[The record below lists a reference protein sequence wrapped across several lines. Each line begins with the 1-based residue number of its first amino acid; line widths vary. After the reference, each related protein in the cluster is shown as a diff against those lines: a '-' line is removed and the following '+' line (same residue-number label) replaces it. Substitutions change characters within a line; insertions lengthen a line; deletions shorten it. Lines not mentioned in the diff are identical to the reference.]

1 MLQLQSLFGVF
12 ALLAIAWAF
21 GENRRAVSLRQAAIG
36 LFVTLLTAVALI
48 KLPFVAHGFGV
59 INDAVGAI
67 SSASRAG
74 TAFVFGYLG
83 GGALPFDLKA
93 PGADFI
99 LAFQALP
106 VVLVMS
112 VLTTLLFYWRVLPPV
127 VRGMAWLLERTLGVG
142 GAVGL
147 STAANIFLGMVEA
160 PLFIRPYLAQLTRS
174 ELFLVMTGGMAG
186 IAGTVLVLYATL
198 LAPLIPDAAAH
209 FVIASVLGA
218 PAAIL
223 VSLIMVPETSDIRT
237 GGALEDPDMHASSTM
252 DAIVKG
258 TVAGLELLLNIVAML
273 IVLVALVY
281 LANAI
286 LGLLP
291 DFGGARDFAAANARL
306 RHGAGVL
313 ADGPALAAGDHRGQP
328 DGHQNRAERADRL
341 CRSVQARRR
350 CARFALTADHAVCD
364 VRLRQFRQPRHH
376 DRRPRHHGAAAPR
389 RDQFARLEIDRVGHA
404 DDLPDGRDRRGA
416 DLSRHS
422 EARTSANPESRHVR
436 VRRSA
441 SPRNDGF
448 QPQQRRQPGNHI
460 HRPLRGEMRVIPRQ
474 GNAAVDRERALPH
487 RADRIDHRDV
497 GKPLMCRQCRVHRQV
512 ERKDIRQHQII

>member
-1 MLQLQSLFGVF
+1 MLQLQSALGVL

-21 GENRRAVSLRQAAIG
+21 GENRRAVSLRQTAVG
-36 LFVTLLTAVALI
+36 LLVTLLTAVALI
-48 KLPFVAHGFGV
+48 KLPFVSRAFGV

-67 SSASRAG
+67 ASASRAG
-74 TAFVFGYLG
+74 TSFVFGYLG

-106 VVLVMS
+106 VVLIMS

-160 PLFIRPYLAQLTRS
+160 PLFIRPYLKQLTRS

-223 VSLIMVPETSDIRT
+223 ISLIMVPEISEQRT
-237 GGALEDPDMHASSTM
+237 GGALSDPRVALGDPDMHASSTM

-258 TVAGLELLLNIVAML
+258 TTAGLELLLNIVAML

-291 DFGGARDFAAANARL
+291 EVGGSGISLQRMLGYAMAPVCWLMGLPWPQAVTAGSLMGTKTVLNELIAYVDLSKLAPGALDSRSRLIMLYALCGFANFGSLGIMIGGLGTMAPERRDEINSLGLKSIVSGTLTTCLMGAIV
-306 RHGAGVL
+306 GVL
-313 ADGPALAAGDHRGQP
+313 
-328 DGHQNRAERADRL
+328 
-341 CRSVQARRR
+341 S
-350 CARFALTADHAVCD
+350 
-364 VRLRQFRQPRHH
+364 
-376 DRRPRHHGAAAPR
+376 
-389 RDQFARLEIDRVGHA
+389 
-404 DDLPDGRDRRGA
+404 
-416 DLSRHS
+416 
-422 EARTSANPESRHVR
+422 
-436 VRRSA
+436 
-441 SPRNDGF
+441 
-448 QPQQRRQPGNHI
+448 
-460 HRPLRGEMRVIPRQ
+460 
-474 GNAAVDRERALPH
+474 
-487 RADRIDHRDV
+487 
-497 GKPLMCRQCRVHRQV
+497 
-512 ERKDIRQHQII
+512 

>member
-1 MLQLQSLFGVF
+1 MLQVQSAFGVL
-12 ALLAIAWAF
+12 ALLAIAFAF
-21 GENRRAVSLRQAAIG
+21 GENRRSVSLRQAAIG
-36 LFVTLLTAVALI
+36 LFVTLLTAIVLI
-48 KLPFVAHGFGV
+48 KLPVVAHGFGV

-67 SSASRAG
+67 SQASRAG
-74 TAFVFGYLG
+74 TSFVFGYLG
-83 GGALPFDLKA
+83 GGALPFDPKA

-112 VLTTLLFYWRVLPPV
+112 VLTTLLFYWHILPPI

-223 VSLIMVPETSDIRT
+223 ISLIMVPETSDVRT
-237 GGALEDPDMHASSTM
+237 SGALSDPEIHASSTM

-291 DFGGARDFAAANARL
+291 DIGGRISLQRMLGYIMAPVCWLMGLPWPQAVTAGSLMGTKTVLNELIAYVDLSKLGPDALDPRSRLIMLYGMCGFANFGSLGIMIGGLGTMAPERREEINSLGLKSIVSGTLTTCLMGAIV
-306 RHGAGVL
+306 GVL
-313 ADGPALAAGDHRGQP
+313 
-328 DGHQNRAERADRL
+328 
-341 CRSVQARRR
+341 
-350 CARFALTADHAVCD
+350 T
-364 VRLRQFRQPRHH
+364 
-376 DRRPRHHGAAAPR
+376 
-389 RDQFARLEIDRVGHA
+389 
-404 DDLPDGRDRRGA
+404 
-416 DLSRHS
+416 
-422 EARTSANPESRHVR
+422 
-436 VRRSA
+436 
-441 SPRNDGF
+441 
-448 QPQQRRQPGNHI
+448 
-460 HRPLRGEMRVIPRQ
+460 
-474 GNAAVDRERALPH
+474 
-487 RADRIDHRDV
+487 
-497 GKPLMCRQCRVHRQV
+497 
-512 ERKDIRQHQII
+512 

>member
-1 MLQLQSLFGVF
+1 MLQLQSGFGVV
-12 ALLAIAWAF
+12 ALLALAWAF

-36 LFVTLLTAVALI
+36 LVATVLTAIALI
-48 KLPFVAHGFGV
+48 KLPFVTHAFGV

-67 SSASRAG
+67 AAASRAG
-74 TAFVFGYLG
+74 TSFVFGYLG
-83 GGALPFDLKA
+83 GAALPFDLKM

-223 VSLIMVPETSDIRT
+223 VSLIMVPETGGRRT
-237 GGALEDPDMHASSTM
+237 GGTLEYPRVAGDPGVARDPRVAGDPDMHASSTM

-258 TVAGLELLLNIVAML
+258 TTAGLELLLNIIAML
-273 IVLVALVY
+273 IVLVALVH

-291 DFGGARDFAAANARL
+291 DVGGKAISLQRLLGYAMAPVCWLMGLPWPQAVTAGALMGVKTVLNELIAYVDLSKLGPDALDPRSRLIMLYAMCGFANFGSLGIMIGGLGTMAPERRDEINSLGLKSIVSGTLTTCLMGAIV
-306 RHGAGVL
+306 GVL
-313 ADGPALAAGDHRGQP
+313 
-328 DGHQNRAERADRL
+328 
-341 CRSVQARRR
+341 S
-350 CARFALTADHAVCD
+350 
-364 VRLRQFRQPRHH
+364 
-376 DRRPRHHGAAAPR
+376 
-389 RDQFARLEIDRVGHA
+389 
-404 DDLPDGRDRRGA
+404 
-416 DLSRHS
+416 
-422 EARTSANPESRHVR
+422 
-436 VRRSA
+436 
-441 SPRNDGF
+441 
-448 QPQQRRQPGNHI
+448 
-460 HRPLRGEMRVIPRQ
+460 
-474 GNAAVDRERALPH
+474 
-487 RADRIDHRDV
+487 
-497 GKPLMCRQCRVHRQV
+497 
-512 ERKDIRQHQII
+512 

>member
-1 MLQLQSLFGVF
+1 MLQLQSAFGVL
-12 ALLAIAWAF
+12 ALLAIAFAF
-21 GENRRAVSLRQAAIG
+21 GENRRSISLRQAAIG
-36 LFVTLLTAVALI
+36 LFVTLLTAIVLI
-48 KLPFVAHGFGV
+48 KLPIVAHAFGV

-112 VLTTLLFYWRVLPPV
+112 VLTTLLFYWRILPPI

-223 VSLIMVPETSDIRT
+223 ISLIMVPETSKVRT
-237 GGALEDPDMHASSTM
+237 GGALADPEMHASSTM

-286 LGLLP
+286 LELLP
-291 DFGGARDFAAANARL
+291 DIGGRISLQRMLGYIMAPVCWLMGLPWPQAITAGSLMGTKTVLNELIAYVDLSKLGTDALDPRSRLIMLYAMCGFANFGSLGIMIGGLGTMAPERREEINSLGLKSIVSGTLTTCLMGAIV
-306 RHGAGVL
+306 GVL
-313 ADGPALAAGDHRGQP
+313 
-328 DGHQNRAERADRL
+328 
-341 CRSVQARRR
+341 
-350 CARFALTADHAVCD
+350 T
-364 VRLRQFRQPRHH
+364 
-376 DRRPRHHGAAAPR
+376 
-389 RDQFARLEIDRVGHA
+389 
-404 DDLPDGRDRRGA
+404 
-416 DLSRHS
+416 
-422 EARTSANPESRHVR
+422 
-436 VRRSA
+436 
-441 SPRNDGF
+441 
-448 QPQQRRQPGNHI
+448 
-460 HRPLRGEMRVIPRQ
+460 
-474 GNAAVDRERALPH
+474 
-487 RADRIDHRDV
+487 
-497 GKPLMCRQCRVHRQV
+497 
-512 ERKDIRQHQII
+512 